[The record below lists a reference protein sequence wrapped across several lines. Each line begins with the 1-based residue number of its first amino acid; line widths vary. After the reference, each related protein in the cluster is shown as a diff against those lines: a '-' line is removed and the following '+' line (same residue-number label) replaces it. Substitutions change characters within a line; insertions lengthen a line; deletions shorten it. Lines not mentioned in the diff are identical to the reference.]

1 MHAWLHVLA
10 VLAILPSLIQV
21 AGTDGT
27 GTTALIS
34 VFSGGAV
41 EGGESPRFS
50 SSNQPGPTS
59 EAASSVASEKLAS
72 DTASRDIQ
80 VNPTVQSGGVNS
92 DISEYREYV
101 ERMPDPVEEPVE
113 EPVEPAPDSVDSEN
127 DIGDGSYGYGSASS
141 DSSASK
147 PDPKT
152 LVEIEKNLLSL
163 FGFPNRPKIDRS
175 KVVIPEAMK
184 QLYAQ
189 IMGHDLVDS
198 VSVPKEGLNT
208 RNANTVRSF
217 THEES
222 NIDERFK
229 HHHRFRL
236 LFNVSSI
243 PRGEKLRAAE
253 LTLTRDGI
261 PAALPSTTYQVLVY
275 DIVRPGIKGKR
286 TPTFLLVDS
295 RTLRINETGTAS
307 FDVMPAVERWLR
319 QPRKN
324 HGLFVQVTSRA
335 QRGHRRQRRSVQ
347 TVPDHE
353 HVRLRRSVD
362 ERHDSWV
369 LVYDIVRPGIK
380 GKRTPTFLLVDS
392 RTLRINET
400 GTASFD
406 VMPAVERWL
415 RQPRKN
421 HGLFVQVTSRAQRG
435 HRRQRRSVQTVPDHE
450 HVRLRRSV
458 DERHDS
464 WVQKQPL
471 LFTYTDDGRHKQR
484 PIRDAISSANRARRA
499 SAKRSSR
506 RKNELCQRKPLY
518 VDFSDVGWNDW
529 IVAPP
534 GYEAYFCQGDCRFPI
549 ADHLNTTNHAIVQT
563 LVNSYNPTLAPKAC
577 CVPTQLSSI
586 SMLYLNEQNKVVL
599 KNYQDMTVV
608 GCGCR

>member
-1 MHAWLHVLA
+1 MVGNIPTSVPSVAVGRKGRICEAETVVFHRASSSSVVFECECPVEQFATILRQNFATLESSLEQRTPPVSFPGSVPGGSAYMTRERRRRRRAYAAASHRGWSETRCLESRPGAETVRISAGDERQSRRRFLPANMHAWFYVLA
-10 VLAILPSLIQV
+10 VLAISHSVMQV
-21 AGTDGT
+21 ASTDHGVT
-27 GTTALIS
+27 TSRSKATALIS
-34 VFSGGAV
+34 VD
-41 EGGESPRFS
+41 EG
-50 SSNQPGPTS
+50 
-59 EAASSVASEKLAS
+59 
-72 DTASRDIQ
+72 
-80 VNPTVQSGGVNS
+80 QSYAH
-92 DISEYREYV
+92 DE
-101 ERMPDPVEEPVE
+101 VEEV
-113 EPVEPAPDSVDSEN
+113 PAELEN
-127 DIGDGSYGYGSASS
+127 EIGDEPGAGGS
-141 DSSASK
+141 DSDSDGTGR

-222 NIDERFK
+222 HIDERFQ

-261 PAALPSTTYQVLVY
+261 AHRSGRAPTRKPAVYQVLVY
-275 DIVRPGIKGKR
+275 DIVRPGVKGKR
-286 TPTFLLVDS
+286 APTFLLVDTK
-295 RTLRINETGTAS
+295 TLAINESGTAS

-324 HGLFVQVTSRA
+324 HGLFVQVTSRG
-335 QRGHRRQRRSVQ
+335 RGRTDGSHSRQRRSAQ
-347 TVPDHE
+347 ATTTAAAAAAPLHE
-353 HVRLRRSVD
+353 HVRLRRSA
-362 ERHDSWV
+362 
-369 LVYDIVRPGIK
+369 
-380 GKRTPTFLLVDS
+380 T
-392 RTLRINET
+392 
-400 GTASFD
+400 
-406 VMPAVERWL
+406 
-415 RQPRKN
+415 
-421 HGLFVQVTSRAQRG
+421 
-435 HRRQRRSVQTVPDHE
+435 
-450 HVRLRRSV
+450 
-458 DERHDS
+458 ERHDS

-534 GYEAYFCQGDCRFPI
+534 GYEAYFCQGDCKFPI

>member
-1 MHAWLHVLA
+1 MHAWFYVLV
-10 VLAILPSLIQV
+10 VLAISHGVLRVASTGPNGAPQTKVTTVIGIGGEQQQSSSRYNQPDSSSSSSSSSSSVVSSSDTNEYEEYV
-21 AGTDGT
+21 AGKD
-27 GTTALIS
+27 A
-34 VFSGGAV
+34 AP
-41 EGGESPRFS
+41 GGEMEEEPAEE
-50 SSNQPGPTS
+50 S
-59 EAASSVASEKLAS
+59 ELENAISDGEADAS
-72 DTASRDIQ
+72 DDDARYGDSASR
-80 VNPTVQSGGVNS
+80 
-92 DISEYREYV
+92 
-101 ERMPDPVEEPVE
+101 
-113 EPVEPAPDSVDSEN
+113 
-127 DIGDGSYGYGSASS
+127 
-141 DSSASK
+141 

-222 NIDERFK
+222 HIDERFQ

-261 PAALPSTTYQVLVY
+261 AHRSGRALARTPVQYQVLVY
-275 DIVRPGIKGKR
+275 DIVRPGVKGKR
-286 TPTFLLVDS
+286 APTFLLVDTK
-295 RTLRINETGTAS
+295 TLAINESGTAS

-324 HGLFVQVTSRA
+324 HGLFVQVTG
-335 QRGHRRQRRSVQ
+335 RGRSAGAVGHSRQRRSVPAA
-347 TVPDHE
+347 VPVHE
-353 HVRLRRSVD
+353 HVRLRRNAA
-362 ERHDSWV
+362 ERHD
-369 LVYDIVRPGIK
+369 
-380 GKRTPTFLLVDS
+380 T
-392 RTLRINET
+392 
-400 GTASFD
+400 
-406 VMPAVERWL
+406 
-415 RQPRKN
+415 
-421 HGLFVQVTSRAQRG
+421 
-435 HRRQRRSVQTVPDHE
+435 
-450 HVRLRRSV
+450 
-458 DERHDS
+458 

>member
-1 MHAWLHVLA
+1 MAVHKKEKEDEEQEQEEEVHV
-10 VLAILPSLIQV
+10 
-21 AGTDGT
+21 
-27 GTTALIS
+27 
-34 VFSGGAV
+34 V
-41 EGGESPRFS
+41 EELDTNDIADADSADELDESARSDSASNGDS
-50 SSNQPGPTS
+50 SS
-59 EAASSVASEKLAS
+59 SSS
-72 DTASRDIQ
+72 
-80 VNPTVQSGGVNS
+80 
-92 DISEYREYV
+92 
-101 ERMPDPVEEPVE
+101 
-113 EPVEPAPDSVDSEN
+113 
-127 DIGDGSYGYGSASS
+127 
-141 DSSASK
+141 SK

-152 LVEIEKNLLSL
+152 LVEIEKSLLSL

-222 NIDERFK
+222 HIDARFK

-243 PRGEKLRAAE
+243 PRGEKLRGAE
-253 LTLTRDGI
+253 ITLTREAITVGSRNGRPRP
-261 PAALPSTTYQVLVY
+261 PAQYQVLVY
-275 DIVRPGIKGKR
+275 DILRPGRKGHR
-286 TPTFLLVDS
+286 APTFLLVDS
-295 RTLRINETGTAS
+295 KSLKINETGTVS
-307 FDVMPAVERWLR
+307 FDVMPAVDRWLR
-319 QPRKN
+319 QPTKN
-324 HGLFVQVTSRA
+324 HGLFVQV
-335 QRGHRRQRRSVQ
+335 QRRFGGAGVPPPPPPKTPPATTTAASHSRQRRSLQ
-347 TVPDHE
+347 VPVHE
-353 HVRLRRSVD
+353 HVRLRRSID
-362 ERHDSWV
+362 EPHESW
-369 LVYDIVRPGIK
+369 
-380 GKRTPTFLLVDS
+380 S
-392 RTLRINET
+392 
-400 GTASFD
+400 
-406 VMPAVERWL
+406 
-415 RQPRKN
+415 
-421 HGLFVQVTSRAQRG
+421 
-435 HRRQRRSVQTVPDHE
+435 
-450 HVRLRRSV
+450 
-458 DERHDS
+458 
-464 WVQKQPL
+464 QKQPL

-499 SAKRSSR
+499 SAKRSNR

-563 LVNSYNPTLAPKAC
+563 LVNSYNVELAPKAC

>member
-1 MHAWLHVLA
+1 MHMTRGRQRTHESEGCNEGHGLGRQRDTRASQDISSNRQSRRRLPSANMHAWFHVVTVLA
-10 VLAILPSLIQV
+10 VLLSVMQV
-21 AGTDGT
+21 AGTDSSRP

-34 VFSGGAV
+34 VFSGGGADEV
-41 EGGESPRFS
+41 RQP
-50 SSNQPGPTS
+50 SNQPGQTP
-59 EAASSVASEKLAS
+59 SVVGGVEESGSEKLGSA
-72 DTASRDIQ
+72 ASRDIPRRTDDRQ
-80 VNPTVQSGGVNS
+80 QAVMQSDVNS
-92 DISEYREYV
+92 DTNEYREYV
-101 ERMPDPVEEPVE
+101 ERKSESAEPEHEEARE
-113 EPVEPAPDSVDSEN
+113 QELDEPAEQPLGSGSDHDDN
-127 DIGDGSYGYGSASS
+127 DIGDSSYGSDSS

-222 NIDERFK
+222 HIDERFK

-261 PAALPSTTYQVLVY
+261 PNLPGATYQVLVY
-275 DIVRPGIKGKR
+275 DIVRPGVKGKR

-295 RTLRINETGTAS
+295 RTVRINETGTAS

-324 HGLFVQVTSRA
+324 HGLFVQVTSR
-335 QRGHRRQRRSVQ
+335 QPRVPTHNRRQRRSVQ
-347 TVPDHE
+347 TAPDHE
-353 HVRLRRSVD
+353 HVRLRRSA
-362 ERHDSWV
+362 
-369 LVYDIVRPGIK
+369 G
-380 GKRTPTFLLVDS
+380 
-392 RTLRINET
+392 
-400 GTASFD
+400 
-406 VMPAVERWL
+406 
-415 RQPRKN
+415 
-421 HGLFVQVTSRAQRG
+421 
-435 HRRQRRSVQTVPDHE
+435 
-450 HVRLRRSV
+450 
-458 DERHDS
+458 ERHDS

>member
-1 MHAWLHVLA
+1 MTRERRRRRRAHAAASHRDSLEWQRRVADTRSRTFGGAERQSSRRFLPANMHAWLYVLA
-10 VLAILPSLIQV
+10 VLVISQSVLQV
-21 AGTDGT
+21 ASTDSGAV
-27 GTTALIS
+27 TALIS
-34 VFSGGAV
+34 VDVGQSYAHDHNQPLQRAADSTSPAANAPAEPSTDGASGGH
-41 EGGESPRFS
+41 
-50 SSNQPGPTS
+50 SNDY
-59 EAASSVASEKLAS
+59 A
-72 DTASRDIQ
+72 
-80 VNPTVQSGGVNS
+80 
-92 DISEYREYV
+92 EYV
-101 ERMPDPVEEPVE
+101 SAKEVSAVDEAPEEDPT
-113 EPVEPAPDSVDSEN
+113 EPAPELEN
-127 DIGDGSYGYGSASS
+127 EIGDAPGDGDSDASR
-141 DSSASK
+141 

-222 NIDERFK
+222 HIDERFQ

-253 LTLTRDGI
+253 LTLTREGI
-261 PAALPSTTYQVLVY
+261 AHRSSRAQTRTPVLYQVLVY
-275 DIVRPGIKGKR
+275 DIVRPGVKGKR
-286 TPTFLLVDS
+286 SPTFLLVDTK
-295 RTLRINETGTAS
+295 TLAINESGTAS

-324 HGLFVQVTSRA
+324 HGLFVQVTG
-335 QRGHRRQRRSVQ
+335 RGRGRPPTGASHSRQRRSVS
-347 TVPDHE
+347 VAPMHE
-353 HVRLRRSVD
+353 HVRLRRSAA
-362 ERHDSWV
+362 E
-369 LVYDIVRPGIK
+369 
-380 GKRTPTFLLVDS
+380 
-392 RTLRINET
+392 
-400 GTASFD
+400 
-406 VMPAVERWL
+406 
-415 RQPRKN
+415 Q
-421 HGLFVQVTSRAQRG
+421 
-435 HRRQRRSVQTVPDHE
+435 
-450 HVRLRRSV
+450 
-458 DERHDS
+458 HDS

-534 GYEAYFCQGDCRFPI
+534 GYEAYFCQGDCKFPI

>member
-1 MHAWLHVLA
+1 MHAWFYVFA
-10 VLAILPSLIQV
+10 VLAISHDAMRV
-21 AGTDGT
+21 ASTD
-27 GTTALIS
+27 
-34 VFSGGAV
+34 
-41 EGGESPRFS
+41 S
-50 SSNQPGPTS
+50 SSRSSIRTKATVLLSIDPDQSHISHSFNQPASHQNSANSTPPATEVSPEPRIGGTEEPKSTS
-59 EAASSVASEKLAS
+59 TESNDTNEYEAYAARKDAV
-72 DTASRDIQ
+72 
-80 VNPTVQSGGVNS
+80 
-92 DISEYREYV
+92 
-101 ERMPDPVEEPVE
+101 VEEEIPEHPAE
-113 EPVEPAPDSVDSEN
+113 ELELENEISDSEPEVVNDGVDSR
-127 DIGDGSYGYGSASS
+127 
-141 DSSASK
+141 

-222 NIDERFK
+222 HVDDRFQ

-243 PRGEKLRAAE
+243 PLGEKLRAAE
-253 LTLTRDGI
+253 LTLTREGI
-261 PAALPSTTYQVLVY
+261 AHKSNRAQARTPVLYKVMVY

-286 TPTFLLVDS
+286 TPTFLLVDTK
-295 RTLRINETGTAS
+295 TLAINESGTAS

-324 HGLFVQVTSRA
+324 HGLFVQVTG
-335 QRGHRRQRRSVQ
+335 RGRGPAHSRQRRSVPAAP
-347 TVPDHE
+347 VHE
-353 HVRLRRSVD
+353 HVRLRRNV
-362 ERHDSWV
+362 
-369 LVYDIVRPGIK
+369 
-380 GKRTPTFLLVDS
+380 
-392 RTLRINET
+392 
-400 GTASFD
+400 A
-406 VMPAVERWL
+406 
-415 RQPRKN
+415 
-421 HGLFVQVTSRAQRG
+421 
-435 HRRQRRSVQTVPDHE
+435 
-450 HVRLRRSV
+450 
-458 DERHDS
+458 ERHDS

>member
-1 MHAWLHVLA
+1 MHAWLYVLA
-10 VLAILPSLIQV
+10 VLAISQGVTRV
-21 AGTDGT
+21 AGTNEEDPDRSRLPAIATVFGSGT
-27 GTTALIS
+27 GGVLRTISNQQPERQTDDDDTGQRESTVLPTAAAGTDSGSRSVPNVDGQSTDTTAPS
-34 VFSGGAV
+34 SSA
-41 EGGESPRFS
+41 GESDVREYEEFMAVQEKKEVNVEPGKEDTNDIADEDSADELDEESARSDSANGDS
-50 SSNQPGPTS
+50 SS
-59 EAASSVASEKLAS
+59 SSS
-72 DTASRDIQ
+72 
-80 VNPTVQSGGVNS
+80 
-92 DISEYREYV
+92 
-101 ERMPDPVEEPVE
+101 
-113 EPVEPAPDSVDSEN
+113 
-127 DIGDGSYGYGSASS
+127 
-141 DSSASK
+141 SK

-152 LVEIEKNLLSL
+152 LVEIEKSLLSL

-222 NIDERFK
+222 HIDARFK

-243 PRGEKLRAAE
+243 PRGEKLRGAE
-253 LTLTRDGI
+253 ITLTREAITVGSHRNGRPRP
-261 PAALPSTTYQVLVY
+261 PAQYQVLVY
-275 DIVRPGIKGKR
+275 DILRPGRKGHR
-286 TPTFLLVDS
+286 APTFLLVDS
-295 RTLRINETGTAS
+295 KTLKINETGTVS
-307 FDVMPAVERWLR
+307 FDVMPAVDRWLR
-319 QPRKN
+319 QPTKN
-324 HGLFVQVTSRA
+324 HGLFVQV
-335 QRGHRRQRRSVQ
+335 QRRFGGAAPPPAPASSTQSTAASHSRQRRSLQ
-347 TVPDHE
+347 VPVHE

-362 ERHDSWV
+362 EPHESW
-369 LVYDIVRPGIK
+369 
-380 GKRTPTFLLVDS
+380 S
-392 RTLRINET
+392 
-400 GTASFD
+400 
-406 VMPAVERWL
+406 
-415 RQPRKN
+415 
-421 HGLFVQVTSRAQRG
+421 
-435 HRRQRRSVQTVPDHE
+435 
-450 HVRLRRSV
+450 
-458 DERHDS
+458 
-464 WVQKQPL
+464 QKQPL

-499 SAKRSSR
+499 SAKRSNR

-563 LVNSYNPTLAPKAC
+563 LVNSYNVELAPKAC

>member
-1 MHAWLHVLA
+1 MHAWLYVLA
-10 VLAILPSLIQV
+10 VLAISQGVTRV
-21 AGTDGT
+21 AGTNEEDDVLRRSPAIATVFGSGPRSVGSSSSSSSSAISNQQPERRTDNDDT
-27 GTTALIS
+27 GQRESTA
-34 VFSGGAV
+34 VPAAAAAAAAAV
-41 EGGESPRFS
+41 EVAASADSGSRSETSADGQSATRQTPTTSNADESDVREYEEFMAVHKKEKQQDEEQEQEEEVHVVEELDTNDIADADSADELDESARSDSASKGDS
-50 SSNQPGPTS
+50 SS
-59 EAASSVASEKLAS
+59 SS
-72 DTASRDIQ
+72 
-80 VNPTVQSGGVNS
+80 
-92 DISEYREYV
+92 
-101 ERMPDPVEEPVE
+101 
-113 EPVEPAPDSVDSEN
+113 
-127 DIGDGSYGYGSASS
+127 
-141 DSSASK
+141 SK

-152 LVEIEKNLLSL
+152 LVEIEKSLLSL

-222 NIDERFK
+222 HIDARFK

-243 PRGEKLRAAE
+243 PRGEKLRGAE
-253 LTLTRDGI
+253 ITLTREAITVGSRNGRPRP
-261 PAALPSTTYQVLVY
+261 PAQYQVLVY
-275 DIVRPGIKGKR
+275 DILRPGRKGHR
-286 TPTFLLVDS
+286 APTFLLVDS
-295 RTLRINETGTAS
+295 KSLKINETGTVS
-307 FDVMPAVERWLR
+307 FDVMPAVDRWLR
-319 QPRKN
+319 QPTKN
-324 HGLFVQVTSRA
+324 HGLFVQV
-335 QRGHRRQRRSVQ
+335 QRRFGGAGVPPPPPPKTPPATTTAASHSRQRRSLQ
-347 TVPDHE
+347 VPVHE
-353 HVRLRRSVD
+353 HVRLRRSID
-362 ERHDSWV
+362 EPHESW
-369 LVYDIVRPGIK
+369 
-380 GKRTPTFLLVDS
+380 S
-392 RTLRINET
+392 
-400 GTASFD
+400 
-406 VMPAVERWL
+406 
-415 RQPRKN
+415 
-421 HGLFVQVTSRAQRG
+421 
-435 HRRQRRSVQTVPDHE
+435 
-450 HVRLRRSV
+450 
-458 DERHDS
+458 
-464 WVQKQPL
+464 QKQPL

-499 SAKRSSR
+499 SAKRSNR

-563 LVNSYNPTLAPKAC
+563 LVNSYNVELAPKAC

>member
-1 MHAWLHVLA
+1 MTRERLRAHAAACPRGRSETRGPGRVGTVGARTHGVPIAQQVTTRRHTRRRLLPTTMHVWFYAFA
-10 VLAILPSLIQV
+10 VLAISHGAMKVASTDSNGVSRTKVTAVIGIGAEQSHHITGHYNQPPQQDAVTEVSPEPRIGGTAVLADGNSVSSSDTNEYEEYV
-21 AGTDGT
+21 AGKG
-27 GTTALIS
+27 S
-34 VFSGGAV
+34 VDEAV
-41 EGGESPRFS
+41 EDELAEPELDNALGDSEPDAVDDGDS
-50 SSNQPGPTS
+50 SS
-59 EAASSVASEKLAS
+59 
-72 DTASRDIQ
+72 R
-80 VNPTVQSGGVNS
+80 
-92 DISEYREYV
+92 
-101 ERMPDPVEEPVE
+101 
-113 EPVEPAPDSVDSEN
+113 
-127 DIGDGSYGYGSASS
+127 
-141 DSSASK
+141 

-222 NIDERFK
+222 HIDERFQ

-236 LFNVSSI
+236 LFNVTSI

-261 PAALPSTTYQVLVY
+261 AHKSGRPLARPPLQYTVLVY
-275 DIVRPGIKGKR
+275 DIVRPGVKGKR
-286 TPTFLLVDS
+286 APAFLLVDTK
-295 RTLRINETGTAS
+295 TLAVNESGTAS

-324 HGLFVQVTSRA
+324 HGLFVQVTSRG
-335 QRGHRRQRRSVQ
+335 RGAAPHSRQRRSVPAAP
-347 TVPDHE
+347 VHE
-353 HVRLRRSVD
+353 HVRLRRNVA
-362 ERHDSWV
+362 ERHD
-369 LVYDIVRPGIK
+369 
-380 GKRTPTFLLVDS
+380 T
-392 RTLRINET
+392 
-400 GTASFD
+400 
-406 VMPAVERWL
+406 
-415 RQPRKN
+415 
-421 HGLFVQVTSRAQRG
+421 
-435 HRRQRRSVQTVPDHE
+435 
-450 HVRLRRSV
+450 
-458 DERHDS
+458 

>member
-1 MHAWLHVLA
+1 MTRERLRAHAAPCPPGCSETRGLARQRRAASGTRTRSTMIGRQTSRRLLPATMHVWFYVLA
-10 VLAILPSLIQV
+10 VLAISHGATRVASTDSSSPARTKAASLLHSDQSHISHPFNQPALRQGSADSTPPV
-21 AGTDGT
+21 TDVSPEPRIGGT
-27 GTTALIS
+27 GA
-34 VFSGGAV
+34 
-41 EGGESPRFS
+41 P
-50 SSNQPGPTS
+50 
-59 EAASSVASEKLAS
+59 EAASIKSSE
-72 DTASRDIQ
+72 TI
-80 VNPTVQSGGVNS
+80 
-92 DISEYREYV
+92 EYEEYV
-101 ERMPDPVEEPVE
+101 AAKDAAVEVDPEGPAEEPE
-113 EPVEPAPDSVDSEN
+113 LENEISDSEP
-127 DIGDGSYGYGSASS
+127 DTVDTVVVESR
-141 DSSASK
+141 

-222 NIDERFK
+222 HIDQRFQ

-236 LFNVSSI
+236 LFNVTSI

-253 LTLTRDGI
+253 LTLTREGI
-261 PAALPSTTYQVLVY
+261 AHRSSRAQARTPVLYQVMVY
-275 DIVRPGIKGKR
+275 DIVRPGVKGKR
-286 TPTFLLVDS
+286 APTFLLVDTK
-295 RTLRINETGTAS
+295 TLAINESGTAS

-324 HGLFVQVTSRA
+324 HGLFVQVTG
-335 QRGHRRQRRSVQ
+335 RGRGPPGHSRQRRSI
-347 TVPDHE
+347 VPAVPVHE
-353 HVRLRRSVD
+353 HVRLRR
-362 ERHDSWV
+362 
-369 LVYDIVRPGIK
+369 
-380 GKRTPTFLLVDS
+380 
-392 RTLRINET
+392 N
-400 GTASFD
+400 A
-406 VMPAVERWL
+406 A
-415 RQPRKN
+415 
-421 HGLFVQVTSRAQRG
+421 
-435 HRRQRRSVQTVPDHE
+435 
-450 HVRLRRSV
+450 
-458 DERHDS
+458 ERHDS

-534 GYEAYFCQGDCRFPI
+534 GYEAYYCQGDCRFPI

>member
-1 MHAWLHVLA
+1 MYAWVYVFAVMAISHGALRVASTDSTSSSRTEATA
-10 VLAILPSLIQV
+10 VLL
-21 AGTDGT
+21 
-27 GTTALIS
+27 S
-34 VFSGGAV
+34 VDPDQSYY
-41 EGGESPRFS
+41 
-50 SSNQPGPTS
+50 NQPAT
-59 EAASSVASEKLAS
+59 K
-72 DTASRDIQ
+72 D
-80 VNPTVQSGGVNS
+80 TVQSTPSVTDVSPEPRIGGS
-92 DISEYREYV
+92 GDTHEYEEYV
-101 ERMPDPVEEPVE
+101 AGNGAVQLVEEVAEEE
-113 EPVEPAPDSVDSEN
+113 EPELENEFSDEEEQQQTVDVDDGDS
-127 DIGDGSYGYGSASS
+127 GASR
-141 DSSASK
+141 

-175 KVVIPEAMK
+175 KVVIPVAMK

-222 NIDERFK
+222 HIDERFQ

-253 LTLTRDGI
+253 LTLTREGI
-261 PAALPSTTYQVLVY
+261 PHRSNRAQARTPVLYQVMVY
-275 DIVRPGIKGKR
+275 DIVRPGVKGKR
-286 TPTFLLVDS
+286 PPTFLLVDTK
-295 RTLRINETGTAS
+295 TLAINESGTAS

-324 HGLFVQVTSRA
+324 HGLFVQVTG
-335 QRGHRRQRRSVQ
+335 RGRSPQSHSRQRRSALSVAP
-347 TVPDHE
+347 VHE
-353 HVRLRRSVD
+353 HVRLRRS
-362 ERHDSWV
+362 
-369 LVYDIVRPGIK
+369 
-380 GKRTPTFLLVDS
+380 
-392 RTLRINET
+392 
-400 GTASFD
+400 A
-406 VMPAVERWL
+406 A
-415 RQPRKN
+415 
-421 HGLFVQVTSRAQRG
+421 
-435 HRRQRRSVQTVPDHE
+435 
-450 HVRLRRSV
+450 
-458 DERHDS
+458 ERHDS

>member
-1 MHAWLHVLA
+1 MHTWLYVLA
-10 VLAILPSLIQV
+10 VLAISQGVTRV
-21 AGTDGT
+21 AGTNEEDPDRSRSPAIATVFGSGT
-27 GTTALIS
+27 VRSVPIS
-34 VFSGGAV
+34 NQQPERRTDDDDTGQRESTVAATGSADSD
-41 EGGESPRFS
+41 SPRTVPSVGGQSTPTTPS
-50 SSNQPGPTS
+50 SSS
-59 EAASSVASEKLAS
+59 SSSSAAES
-72 DTASRDIQ
+72 D
-80 VNPTVQSGGVNS
+80 V
-92 DISEYREYV
+92 REYEEFMAV
-101 ERMPDPVEEPVE
+101 QEKKQEEEVNELVEEQ
-113 EPVEPAPDSVDSEN
+113 DTN
-127 DIGDGSYGYGSASS
+127 DIADEDSADESATRS
-141 DSSASK
+141 DSANGDSSSSSSSSSSK

-152 LVEIEKNLLSL
+152 LVEIEKSLLSL

-222 NIDERFK
+222 HIDARFK

-243 PRGEKLRAAE
+243 PRGEKLRGAE
-253 LTLTRDGI
+253 ITLTREAITVGSRRPRP
-261 PAALPSTTYQVLVY
+261 PAQYQVLVY
-275 DIVRPGIKGKR
+275 DILRPGRKGHR
-286 TPTFLLVDS
+286 APTFLLVDS
-295 RTLRINETGTAS
+295 KTLKINESGTVS
-307 FDVMPAVERWLR
+307 FDVMPAVDRWLR
-319 QPRKN
+319 QPTKN
-324 HGLFVQVTSRA
+324 HGLFVQVQRRFGGATAAAPPTPVTTTSTTTSTTSTVA
-335 QRGHRRQRRSVQ
+335 SHSRQRRSLQ
-347 TVPDHE
+347 VPVHE
-353 HVRLRRSVD
+353 HVRLRRSV
-362 ERHDSWV
+362 EEPHESW
-369 LVYDIVRPGIK
+369 
-380 GKRTPTFLLVDS
+380 S
-392 RTLRINET
+392 
-400 GTASFD
+400 
-406 VMPAVERWL
+406 
-415 RQPRKN
+415 
-421 HGLFVQVTSRAQRG
+421 
-435 HRRQRRSVQTVPDHE
+435 
-450 HVRLRRSV
+450 
-458 DERHDS
+458 
-464 WVQKQPL
+464 QKQPL

-499 SAKRSSR
+499 SAKRSNR

-563 LVNSYNPTLAPKAC
+563 LVNSYNVELAPKAC

>member
-1 MHAWLHVLA
+1 MTRERLRAHAAAYPRGCSETRGLPGLRVAVFARTLGDPITQQVMVRRHTRRRLLPTTMHAWFYVFA
-10 VLAILPSLIQV
+10 VLAISHGAIKV
-21 AGTDGT
+21 ASTDSNAVSRT
-27 GTTALIS
+27 KVTALIGIDGEQSHHTTSRFYQPPQEDVDSAPS
-34 VFSGGAV
+34 VNDV
-41 EGGESPRFS
+41 SPEPRI
-50 SSNQPGPTS
+50 G
-59 EAASSVASEKLAS
+59 
-72 DTASRDIQ
+72 R
-80 VNPTVQSGGVNS
+80 TV
-92 DISEYREYV
+92 
-101 ERMPDPVEEPVE
+101 EPVE
-113 EPVEPAPDSVDSEN
+113 QGSSSVS
-127 DIGDGSYGYGSASS
+127 SS
-141 DSSASK
+141 DTNEYEEYVGSRKDVVVDEMVEELAEPELDNEIGESEPDVGDDADSSSR

-222 NIDERFK
+222 HIDERFQ

-261 PAALPSTTYQVLVY
+261 AHKSGRALARTPLLYQVLVY
-275 DIVRPGIKGKR
+275 DIVRPGVKGKR
-286 TPTFLLVDS
+286 APTFLLVDTKS
-295 RTLRINETGTAS
+295 LAVNESGTAS

-324 HGLFVQVTSRA
+324 HGLFVQVTSRG
-335 QRGHRRQRRSVQ
+335 RGAAHSRQRRSVPAAP
-347 TVPDHE
+347 VHE
-353 HVRLRRSVD
+353 HVRLRRNVA
-362 ERHDSWV
+362 ERHD
-369 LVYDIVRPGIK
+369 
-380 GKRTPTFLLVDS
+380 T
-392 RTLRINET
+392 
-400 GTASFD
+400 
-406 VMPAVERWL
+406 
-415 RQPRKN
+415 
-421 HGLFVQVTSRAQRG
+421 
-435 HRRQRRSVQTVPDHE
+435 
-450 HVRLRRSV
+450 
-458 DERHDS
+458 

>member
-1 MHAWLHVLA
+1 MTRGRQRTHVTQHTICTRQSSRRLPRPATMHAWLHVLA

-369 LVYDIVRPGIK
+369 
-380 GKRTPTFLLVDS
+380 
-392 RTLRINET
+392 
-400 GTASFD
+400 
-406 VMPAVERWL
+406 
-415 RQPRKN
+415 
-421 HGLFVQVTSRAQRG
+421 
-435 HRRQRRSVQTVPDHE
+435 
-450 HVRLRRSV
+450 
-458 DERHDS
+458 
-464 WVQKQPL
+464 QKQPL